1 MVRHVHRV
9 APLDIFPRVH
19 DYFLENYDWSPG
31 EGRGGFSP
39 TETKNFSLSL
49 YILSRDV
56 NEETVHGYRSSIVRR
71 IPLEDAWTG
80 NRRRRKKKKRR
91 RLNCQVT
98 GRYAHL
104 RDEKR

>member
-19 DYFLENYDWSPG
+19 DYFLENYDWSPE

-71 IPLEDAWTG
+71 IPLENAWTG

-104 RDEKR
+104 RDEKH

>member
-19 DYFLENYDWSPG
+19 DYFLENYDWSGGG
-31 EGRGGFSP
+31 ERRILVDRN
-39 TETKNFSLSL
+39 EKLLSLSL

-71 IPLEDAWTG
+71 IPLENAWTG